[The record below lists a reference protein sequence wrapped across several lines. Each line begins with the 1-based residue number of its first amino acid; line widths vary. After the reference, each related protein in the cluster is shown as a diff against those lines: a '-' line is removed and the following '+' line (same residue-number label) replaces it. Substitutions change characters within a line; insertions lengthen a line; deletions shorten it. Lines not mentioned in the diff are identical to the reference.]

1 MLNRGCF
8 FSFVSVL
15 TVIGGLVGCRD
26 SQKLAE
32 LSIQSTVP
40 TESALLIE
48 SQALGIIQI
57 EENQFEERV
66 LDSETLV
73 LLDFWAEW
81 CLPCLELDPLMPE
94 VSERF
99 GDQLLIAKINIDDHP
114 NLVAEYVPDA
124 IYPCLILMRN
134 GEILDRRYG
143 TDPDM
148 EPKEFLLQW
157 VDSFLDSI

>member
-1 MLNRGCF
+1 MLNSNHYLRFIFALTLLC
-8 FSFVSVL
+8 VL
-15 TVIGGLVGCRD
+15 TGCGD
-26 SQKLAE
+26 PQQPVN
-32 LSIQSTVP
+32 QSRQSGV
-40 TESALLIE
+40 AIE
-48 SQALGIIQI
+48 STDLEEEQTFGIIEI
-57 EENQFEERV
+57 EGNQFEDRV
-66 LDSETLV
+66 LKYESLV

-114 NLVAEYVPDA
+114 DLVAEYVTDT

-134 GEILDRRYG
+134 GEILDLRYG
-143 TDPDM
+143 TDPEM

-157 VDSFLDSI
+157 VDSFLQ